1 MFAAVPPGTVKTME
15 QAWTSSPLRTLD
27 SVVRRRDR
35 GRPFVAFLM
44 ALSCLAAAACSGE
57 PEQSADAAKDS
68 SDVSTVAGEQPA
80 ETVEGG
86 VSTGDDPSPPGGST
100 PDAPDGSA
108 SGTVTPGKVASP
120 SGGAPRSTRAA
131 DNRPPVPPFAP
142 GDERIGITDKTIK
155 LCTHING
162 QVTAALGASQEDARV
177 FWRWLNDEGGV
188 AGREVEMVIADDG
201 DGTKVAEAY
210 EECRGSFLIVGGPT
224 QEAVPTFREIVENDP
239 HPAPYLHFMAREDPT
254 KRYSF
259 SWYPSQERYGE
270 LAAKYILKRFP
281 ERRIGILRRD
291 TDNWSPG
298 YAAFLAEL
306 KRNGVEPVAVMKH
319 PPKEQIFEPYLA
331 ELSAKKAEVVWAWQ
345 HALEHVPALKQA
357 KARNHD
363 FTWVLGFPL
372 NLVSDT
378 LRDDLFRPTV
388 TGLNVFPTFRPGLYD
403 SHHEAYEKEGRLFE
417 AAYQR
422 YRGKAADPLTADMLL
437 RQWLDGRQ
445 LADLLERC
453 GRDCTRTKVTTLL
466 LNELTYSRPSC
477 PFDFSLGRAAGRGVS
492 AVEAYTPSNGP
503 VSWRETAHCATSF

>member
-1 MFAAVPPGTVKTME
+1 ME
-15 QAWTSSPLRTLD
+15 QVSASPPLRTLHP
-27 SVVRRRDR
+27 VVRRRHR
-35 GRPFVAFLM
+35 GRPFAAFVM
-44 ALSCLAAAACSGE
+44 ALSVLAATACSGE
-57 PEQSADAAKDS
+57 PEQKADTANDS
-68 SDVSTVAGEQPA
+68 SDVSTVTGDHLTDENQ
-80 ETVEGG
+80 GG
-86 VSTGDDPSPPGGST
+86 VATDDDPSSQGGGIA
-100 PDAPDGSA
+100 DAPGRTA
-108 SGTVTPGKVASP
+108 GGNVATNNTVAPGRTP
-120 SGGAPRSTRAA
+120 SGRTSTGVSG
-131 DNRPPVPPFAP
+131 NRPSVPPFAP
-142 GDERIGITDKTIK
+142 GDERVGISDETIK

-177 FWRWLNDEGGV
+177 FWRWLNDQGGV
-188 AGREVEMVIADDG
+188 AGRKVEMVIADDG
-201 DGTKVAEAY
+201 DGTTVAAAY

-239 HPAPYLHFMAREDPT
+239 HPAPYIHFMARADVT

-270 LAAKYILKRFP
+270 LTAQYILKRFP

-298 YAAFLAEL
+298 YAAFVAEL
-306 KRNGVEPVAVMKH
+306 ERNGVEPVAVMKH

-331 ELSAKKAEVVWAWQ
+331 ELSAKKAEVVWAWN

-378 LRDDLFRPTV
+378 LRDDLLRPTV

-403 SHHEAYEKEGRLFE
+403 SHHEAYEKDGRLFE

-466 LNELTYSRPSC
+466 VNDLTHSRPSC
-477 PFDFSLGRAAGRGVS
+477 PFDFSLGRAAGRGAS
-492 AVEAYTPSNGP
+492 AVEAYTTSTGT
-503 VSWRETAHCATSF
+503 VSWRETSHCATSF